1 MTHNNISILY
11 MFPIGLVVKPSKPS
25 KKTHI
30 KLINQLPIEFK
41 HKYPKQSKTKVK
53 KINKTKKS
61 LKTPL

>member
-1 MTHNNISILY
+1 

-30 KLINQLPIEFK
+30 KLINQLADEFK
-41 HKYPKQSKTKVK
+41 SKYPKKSKSKS
-53 KINKTKKS
+53 INKTKKS